1 MSKFTNHLFVC
12 CNQLDPPHP
21 RGCCNQGGSD
31 ELRNRFKAEIVRRG
45 LKPLV
50 RANQA
55 GCLDQC
61 EFGPTVVIYPQE
73 IWYGNVQLEDVPRI
87 VEETVIQGKILDDL
101 LIDEK
106 LLNTKGGRQ
115 LPDNG

>member
-1 MSKFTNHLFVC
+1 MLLAHAVWKSEWKN
-12 CNQLDPPHP
+12 
-21 RGCCNQGGSD
+21 GM
-31 ELRNRFKAEIVRRG
+31 
-45 LKPLV
+45 
-50 RANQA
+50 
-55 GCLDQC
+55 
-61 EFGPTVVIYPQE
+61 E